1 MKFDKN
7 NINYIQENPN
17 FYRVLHNGEIFSF
30 NTPVMGIPFG
40 IDQEYGKIMCRLEFP
55 EDSKINTQYIHVKKI
70 LEKIEKY
77 VCENFDV
84 DLEKEELKS
93 VFRKKDKFPDLIECR
108 IKEIKDK
115 VITKVEY
122 ENKSDNYLKT
132 LFDIKEKSFGI
143 AKLEW
148 AGVFDYREKEN
159 DINDIN
165 NIDNK
170 HKIGIILYIS
180 KILVKD

>member
-7 NINYIQENPN
+7 NISYIEENPHY
-17 FYRVLHNGEIFSF
+17 YRVLYNSELFTF

-55 EDSKINTQYIHVKKI
+55 ETNKMNTQYVHIKKI

-77 VCENFDV
+77 VIERFNV
-84 DLEKEELKS
+84 KEGELKS
-93 VFRKKDKFPDLIECR
+93 VFRKKEGLPDLIECR
-108 IKEIKDK
+108 IKEIKNN
-115 VITKVEY
+115 VITKIEY

-132 LFDIKEKSFGI
+132 LFDISEKSFGI
-143 AKLEW
+143 VKLEW
-148 AGVFDYREKEN
+148 AGVFDHREEN
-159 DINDIN
+159 KSSEE
-165 NIDNK
+165 NK

>member
-1 MKFDKN
+1 MKFDKAH
-7 NINYIQENPN
+7 ISYIEENPN

-30 NTPVMGIPFG
+30 TTPVMGIPFG

-55 EDSKINTQYIHVKKI
+55 EDLKINTQYIHIKKI

-77 VCENFDV
+77 VCEQFNINI
-84 DLEKEELKS
+84 EKNELKS
-93 VFRKKDKFPDLIECR
+93 VFRKKEKLPDLIECR

-148 AGVFDYREKEN
+148 AGVFDYREKES
-159 DINDIN
+159 DIN
-165 NIDNK
+165 NIENK

>member
-7 NINYIQENPN
+7 SISYIEENPH

-30 NTPVMGIPFG
+30 STPVMGIPFG

-55 EDSKINTQYIHVKKI
+55 EEKKMNTQYIHIKKV

-77 VCENFDV
+77 VCEKFDV
-84 DLEKEELKS
+84 KENELKS
-93 VFRKKDKFPDLIECR
+93 VFRKKEGLPDLIECR
-108 IKEIKDK
+108 IKEIKNN

-132 LFDIKEKSFGI
+132 LFDIPEKSFGI
-143 AKLEW
+143 VKLEW
-148 AGVFDYREKEN
+148 AGLFDYRNESEDK
-159 DINDIN
+159 
-165 NIDNK
+165 K
-170 HKIGIILYIS
+170 HKIGIILYIR
-180 KILVKD
+180 KIIVKD

>member
-1 MKFDKN
+1 MKFDKA
-7 NINYIQENPN
+7 NISYIEENPN
-17 FYRVLHNGEIFSF
+17 FYRVLHNGELFTFS
-30 NTPVMGIPFG
+30 TPVMGVPFG

-55 EDSKINTQYIHVKKI
+55 EDSKMNTQYIHLKKI

-77 VCENFDV
+77 VIEQFDIKEN
-84 DLEKEELKS
+84 ELKS
-93 VFRKKDKFPDLIECR
+93 VFRKKEGLPDLIECR
-108 IKEIKDK
+108 IKEIKNN
-115 VITKVEY
+115 VITKVTY

-148 AGVFDYREKEN
+148 AGVFDHREENKE
-159 DINDIN
+159 
-165 NIDNK
+165 NK

-180 KILVKD
+180 KILIKE

>member
-1 MKFDKN
+1 MKFDKEH
-7 NINYIQENPN
+7 ISYIQENPN
-17 FYRVLHNGEIFSF
+17 FYRVLHNGELFTF

-55 EDSKINTQYIHVKKI
+55 ESSKMNTQYIHLKKI

-77 VCENFDV
+77 VSDKFDV
-84 DLEKEELKS
+84 KEGELKS
-93 VFRKKDKFPDLIECR
+93 VFRKKTGLPDLIECR

-143 AKLEW
+143 VKLEW
-148 AGVFDYREKEN
+148 IGVFDYREESEN
-159 DINDIN
+159 SIENK
-165 NIDNK
+165 K
-170 HKIGIILYIS
+170 HKIGIILYIT